1 MNEEMKNEIM
11 KAAEILGLSEEDAM
25 SKFED
30 ICSKNNL
37 DASKEPLLARGLWR
51 QYFSSA
57 RNILNRERTTTN
69 NTNNSFY
76 KDAFGFF
83 VSLNDAVDIMAL
95 DRDRV
100 VKEYNRDSDLTYSLG
115 KVAIFAE
122 TADGK
127 YEGRMM
133 RDNEERVKVMDELP
147 ENNVVLDSG
156 LFLVPLNTNDA
167 AWNKKNYGKPT
178 KASEWRRTGVF
189 VGEVDGRM
197 GAFAFSYKGESSLT
211 FTPNTFEWV
220 HFNAF
225 FMNEDYTTIFGGKSR
240 TMESLILNSDL
251 AEEDEKRRVPF
262 GSIQDIIMEYCTEN
276 YSPLV
281 DLEQAHSNAAARP
294 YKQRYVVTD
303 GTVTSINMTPTA
315 NGNRIINIDDLTT
328 EFNFDNDGFTAT
340 TCWIPSSLVVDFGIG
355 SEVIVVGRTS
365 QGTNDEGALKPV
377 TINVSGIYVISA
389 RGGSPELIEHV
400 ESEETDWF
408 FD

>member
-1 MNEEMKNEIM
+1 MNEEIMNEIRT
-11 KAAEILGLSEEDAM
+11 AAELLGLSEEDAM
-25 SKFED
+25 SKFEE

-57 RNILNRERTTTN
+57 RNILNREKTQDN
-69 NTNNSFY
+69 SNNSFY
-76 KDAFGFF
+76 KKAFGFF

-100 VKEYNRDSDLTYSLG
+100 VKEYNRDSDLTFSLG
-115 KVAIFAE
+115 KVAIFAQTE
-122 TADGK
+122 DGK

-133 RDNEERVKVMDELP
+133 RDNEERVKVMEALP
-147 ENNVVLDSG
+147 ENNVALDNG

-178 KASEWRRTGVF
+178 PVSEWRRTGVF

-220 HFNAF
+220 HFDAF

-240 TMESLILNSDL
+240 TMESLILNDDL
-251 AEEDEKRRVPF
+251 SEEDNRKRIPF
-262 GSIQDIIMEYCTEN
+262 GSVQDIIMEFCTEN

-281 DLEQAHSNAAARP
+281 DLEQAHSNAASRP

-303 GTVTSINMTPTA
+303 GTVTSINMTPTG

-340 TCWIPSSLVVDFGIG
+340 IETC
-355 SEVIVVGRTS
+355 
-365 QGTNDEGALKPV
+365 N
-377 TINVSGIYVISA
+377 N
-389 RGGSPELIEHV
+389 
-400 ESEETDWF
+400 
-408 FD
+408 